1 MKKIKLNKVFIIAEI
16 GVNHN
21 GDLNN
26 AKKLIYKSKLAGAD
40 AVKFQTFDID
50 SNYSKKHS
58 SKNKIQ
64 WASDLFFSKKQFKIL
79 KKYSDSLNL
88 EFISTP
94 FDLKSVQIL
103 KELKLNFI
111 KIASSS
117 TFEEDLVK
125 KISKLNKNIIVSSG
139 MQNISQIEKTL
150 KIFKNKRI
158 ALLYCVSL
166 YPSPY
171 DSVNLNMIEKFIN
184 SFNVTVG
191 FSDHSKGIELPIA
204 AVAKGAKIIEKHI
217 MLSKKIKCPDYKVSL
232 TPIEFKKMV
241 KSIRNVELSLNQ
253 NYILTKKEI
262 NSKSEILKGPYININ
277 IKKGQKINYKN
288 IIFKKPQGDLPIEN
302 LNKYI
307 NKKINRNLKKDTL
320 LLKKYFS

>member
-1 MKKIKLNKVFIIAEI
+1 MKKIKFNKVFIIAEI

-21 GDLNN
+21 GNLSN

-50 SNYSKKHS
+50 SNYSKKNS
-58 SKNKIQ
+58 SKNKRQ
-64 WASDLFFSKKQFKIL
+64 WASDLFFTKNQFKIL

-103 KELKLNFI
+103 KELKLNYI

-125 KISKLNKNIIVSSG
+125 KISKLNKHIIVSSG
-139 MQNISQIEKTL
+139 MQKISQIEKTL
-150 KIFKNKRI
+150 KIFKNNKI

-171 DSVNLNMIEKFIN
+171 ESVNLNMIEKF
-184 SFNVTVG
+184 SKRFNVTIG

-217 MLSKKIKCPDYKVSL
+217 MLSKKIKCPDFKVSL
-232 TPIEFKKMV
+232 TPIDFKNMV

-253 NYILTKKEI
+253 NYELTKKEI
-262 NSKSEILKGPYININ
+262 NSKSKILKGPYTNIN
-277 IKKGQKINYKN
+277 IKKGQKITYKN
-288 IIFKKPQGDLPIEN
+288 IIFKKPQGDLQIEN
-302 LNKYI
+302 LSKYI
-307 NKKINRNLKKDTL
+307 NKTINRNLKKDSL
-320 LLKKYFS
+320 LLKKYFN